1 MRFCPFWKTSR
12 ARQRL
17 LLVCLTLLSSG
28 PGLAVGVP
36 VLPESV
42 PTGYVLSGMPS
53 IHQTYNACGPASIA
67 QVLGY
72 FGVRISQ
79 QQVSA
84 LTRASD
90 RSYMTAQALVS
101 YAPQVGMNARWY
113 RGGSLGSVRSAV
125 RHSLPLIVLQEVTWK
140 SHSVAHWRVVT
151 GYDDARGRVY
161 LMDPLLGPVTV
172 SFAEFLNGWSVH
184 QGQFAALYPPAWE
197 VLVVGL
203 FG

>member
-1 MRFCPFWKTSR
+1 MK
-12 ARQRL
+12 ARTNRWTAAKRVL
-17 LLVCLTLLSSG
+17 AAAWMLAL
-28 PGLAVGVP
+28 PGIHAQAVAP
-36 VLPESV
+36 APS
-42 PTGYVLSGMPS
+42 GYVLSGMPS

-72 FGVRISQ
+72 FGVPMSQ

-90 RSYMTAQALVS
+90 RSYMTATNLVRF
-101 YAPQVGMNARWY
+101 APMVGMNARWY
-113 RGGSLGSVRSAV
+113 RGGSLSSVRSAV
-125 RHSLPLIVLQEVTWK
+125 SHALPLIVLQEITWK

-172 SFAEFLNGWSVH
+172 PFAEFLRGWSVH
-184 QGQFAALYPPAWE
+184 QGQFAALYPPHWQS
-197 VLVVGL
+197 LVVGM